1 MIGKI
6 LIQALFLLLVKSDLV
21 KYTFV
26 IEEWVVDFMRPTISG
41 LNDSGILPWQHPASR
56 QQPFHI
62 PEEQRKHALLING
75 MYPGPLIDV
84 YENDTVE
91 VTVIN
96 KMMSEATTIH
106 WHGVH
111 VPGTPYMDGARSVT
125 QGPILP
131 GESFTYKFTAWP
143 AGSHW
148 YHSHMD
154 AVQAS
159 KGIKGP
165 FVIKRRDD
173 PYKSMYDEDIV
184 VSVSDEWR
192 EPSVCLKLEGAMA
205 GNPGTFL
212 TKIQVC
218 ADVRHV
224 TFNGQYGDGSKAYPY
239 PTIEVESGKCYRMRY
254 IFMGVNTE
262 NLIITMAG
270 HQMTLIAKD
279 GGELEPLKVKSFNMH
294 LGNSKIS

>member
-1 MIGKI
+1 MFSKLLTLGF
-6 LIQALFLLLVKSDLV
+6 LFFAIVRSDLV

-26 IEEWVVDFMRPTISG
+26 IEEWVVDFMRPTVS
-41 LNDSGILPWQHPASR
+41 LNDSGNLPWKHPAMR
-56 QQPFHI
+56 QQPFQI
-62 PEEQRKHALLING
+62 PEEQRKQALLING

-91 VTVIN
+91 IIVIN

-111 VPGTPYMDGARSVT
+111 IPGTPYMDGSRSVT

-154 AVQAS
+154 SVQAS

-165 FVIKRRDD
+165 FVIKKRND
-173 PYKSMYDEDIV
+173 PHKDMYDEDLV

-192 EPSVCLKLEGAMA
+192 EPAICLKLEGAMP
-205 GNPGTFL
+205 GNPGNFYFL
-212 TKIQVC
+212 
-218 ADVRHV
+218 
-224 TFNGQYGDGSKAYPY
+224 
-239 PTIEVESGKCYRMRY
+239 
-254 IFMGVNTE
+254 
-262 NLIITMAG
+262 
-270 HQMTLIAKD
+270 
-279 GGELEPLKVKSFNMH
+279 
-294 LGNSKIS
+294 